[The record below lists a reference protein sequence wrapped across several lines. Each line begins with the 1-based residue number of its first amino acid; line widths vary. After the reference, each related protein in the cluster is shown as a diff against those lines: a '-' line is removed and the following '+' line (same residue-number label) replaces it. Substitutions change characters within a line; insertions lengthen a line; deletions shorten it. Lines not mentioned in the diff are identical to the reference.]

1 MRATNIPSLHT
12 RTNIFCSVHTTQA
25 SLTLVFWFYKEP
37 SRKKYKFYIM
47 NPLSLCRTVNEVLPP
62 LLDSSSEPPPVF
74 DGTTRLVH
82 IDFTFLHLF
91 NYNSDLFR
99 PSFSTD
105 IRYCFKL
112 IALFCFK
119 FFYVN
124 LTMIGAAFSYI
135 EGCIYHIYART
146 RSVCGSFG
154 IVRLV
159 SKFFIIWVLL
169 AQYVC
174 AQVGENGTS
183 TSDFSAPYVWLK
195 IYCLISIFVYLKKMN
210 GNANLN

>member
-25 SLTLVFWFYKEP
+25 SLTL

-47 NPLSLCRTVNEVLPP
+47 NPLSLRRTVNEVLPP

-74 DGTTRLVH
+74 DGTTRLVR
-82 IDFTFLHLF
+82 IGFTFLHLF

-105 IRYCFKL
+105 IRICFKL
-112 IALFCFK
+112 IALSCFK
-119 FFYVN
+119 FLYVN
-124 LTMIGAAFSYI
+124 LTMIG
-135 EGCIYHIYART
+135 CIYHIYAHT

-159 SKFFIIWVLL
+159 SKFFMI
-169 AQYVC
+169 
-174 AQVGENGTS
+174 
-183 TSDFSAPYVWLK
+183 
-195 IYCLISIFVYLKKMN
+195 
-210 GNANLN
+210 